1 MSLLPLAKAARL
13 AGVSRATIYRMAT
26 EGKLSVSQT
35 SRGVRVVEA
44 AELLRVFPN
53 ARLETGETA
62 GRQRERQTETPVRRD
77 LEGDVR
83 VMEVELKAARE
94 LLDLTRQSLEDAR
107 RVMEAQ
113 TRLLEDNRG
122 GGRRREPDVLPNS
135 TAFAVGFL
143 LAGGVAL
150 LLFLL
155 SR

>member
-13 AGVSRATIYRMAT
+13 AGVSRATVYRLVS
-26 EGKLSVSQT
+26 EGKLSATVDG
-35 SRGVRVVEA
+35 RGKKA
-44 AELLRVFPN
+44 IDPAEL
-53 ARLETGETA
+53 ARLFPKSHVETNEKD
-62 GRQRERQTETPVRRD
+62 QIRQTETTTRNTQD
-77 LEGDVR
+77 GDVR
-83 VMEVELKAARE
+83 VMAVELKAARE

>member
-1 MSLLPLAKAARL
+1 
-13 AGVSRATIYRMAT
+13 
-26 EGKLSVSQT
+26 
-35 SRGVRVVEA
+35 
-44 AELLRVFPN
+44 
-53 ARLETGETA
+53 
-62 GRQRERQTETPVRRD
+62 
-77 LEGDVR
+77 
-83 VMEVELKAARE
+83 MEVELRAARE

-113 TRLLEDNRG
+113 TRLLEDKRG
-122 GGRRREPDVLPNS
+122 EGRRREPDVLPNS

>member
-1 MSLLPLAKAARL
+1 MSQFPLAKAARL
-13 AGVSRATIYRMAT
+13 VGVSRATIYRMAT
-26 EGKLSVSQT
+26 EGKLSVSRT
-35 SRGVRVVEA
+35 SRGVRIVDA

-53 ARLETGETA
+53 ARLETKETA
-62 GRQRERQTETPVRRD
+62 GRQQERQTETPQRRD
-77 LEGDVR
+77 PEGELR
-83 VMEVELKAARE
+83 VMEVELRAARE

-113 TRLLEDNRG
+113 TRLLEDKRG
-122 GGRRREPDVLPNS
+122 EGRKREPDVLPNA